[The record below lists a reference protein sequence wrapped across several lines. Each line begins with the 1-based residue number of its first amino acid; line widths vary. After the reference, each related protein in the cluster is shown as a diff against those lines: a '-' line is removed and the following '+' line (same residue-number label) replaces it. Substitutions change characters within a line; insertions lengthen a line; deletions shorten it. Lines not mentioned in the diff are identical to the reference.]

1 MRSSDAIVA
10 TSSRVTHFENIKKKR
25 GNMDE
30 YSTPFISHMMARKR
44 APRRYAKADSMLSNK
59 RETKLICQA
68 CHHLKII
75 IIITTSSSM
84 SKITYLP
91 LVKNHKTTNRIL
103 LCRVIIREY

>member
-1 MRSSDAIVA
+1 MRRCEAV
-10 TSSRVTHFENIKKKR
+10 TPLQHHRVTHFENIKKKKR

-44 APRRYAKADSMLSNK
+44 APRRYAKADSMLSNQK
-59 RETKLICQA
+59 KETKLRQA

-75 IIITTSSSM
+75 IIITTSSSSM

-91 LVKNHKTTNRIL
+91 LVRNH
-103 LCRVIIREY
+103 